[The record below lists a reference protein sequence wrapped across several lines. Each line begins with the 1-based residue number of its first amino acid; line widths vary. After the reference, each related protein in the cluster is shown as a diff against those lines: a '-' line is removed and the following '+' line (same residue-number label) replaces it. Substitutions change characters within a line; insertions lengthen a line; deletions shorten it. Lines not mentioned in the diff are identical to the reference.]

1 MAPGWGTVAIFMLV
15 GLAFLG
21 ITLLVGRAFRPH
33 RPDAVKLGTY
43 ECGPVPFEDAWHQF
57 NPRYYLF
64 ALLFVLFDVE
74 TVFLYPWALAF
85 RAIGLLAVFEMVIF
99 VAIVAVGLVY
109 AWRTGAL
116 EWQ

>member
-1 MAPGWGTVAIFMLV
+1 MPAGWGTVVIFMLV
-15 GLAFLG
+15 GIAFPAV
-21 ITLLVGRAFRPH
+21 TLLAGRLFRPN
-33 RPDAVKLGTY
+33 RPDAEKLTTY
-43 ECGPVPFEDAWHQF
+43 ECGPLPFSAAWHQF

-85 RAIGLLAVFEMVIF
+85 RAVGLLAVIEMVIF
-99 VAIVAVGLVY
+99 VAIVAVGLIY